1 MVSKKVVD
9 LINDQIK
16 AELES
21 EYIYLAMAVWAGK
34 NGFKGARNF
43 LFKQATEEHAHAMK
57 FINFLAEID
66 EKAVIPEIEKPKNNY
81 KSLMEVFESGLKHE
95 KKITARIHKLVA
107 LSEEEKDYISADFLQ
122 WYVSEQVE
130 EEKTF
135 RDIVKMITMAG
146 ESPQV
151 LFMIDSK
158 LGAQ

>member
-34 NGFKGARNF
+34 SGFKGSRNF
-43 LFKQATEEHAHAMK
+43 LFKQSSEEHEHAMK
-57 FINFLAEID
+57 FINFLAEVD
-66 EKAVIPEIEKPKNNY
+66 EKAIIPELVKPKNNY
-81 KSLMEVFESGLKHE
+81 KSLIEVFESGLKHE

-107 LSEEEKDYISADFLQ
+107 LAESENDYISSDFLQ

-135 RDIVKMITMAG
+135 RDILKMLTMAG
-146 ESPQV
+146 DSPQI

-158 LGAQ
+158 LGG